1 MITKSRI
8 PIRLTAAL
16 ALNLALSA
24 VGLAQEHAPNAP
36 PLISHDELQK
46 RLSDTKLR
54 LVDSRPKADYDKGHV
69 PGAVWVDSKVFQ
81 EISKPE
87 TVADQ
92 SVWSHALAPLGIDLD
107 TEVYVIDGAH
117 QDAARTWW
125 LLSYAGVKHVGLVD
139 GSFALWERQG
149 HPVTSEVPTIAPR
162 PLTVEFH
169 PKRFATKAD
178 VKTAIAKGESQLLDI
193 RSAAEYRGEKQKNA
207 AARAGHI
214 PTARSLDVHDLL
226 DPDGKFLDPATQ
238 RQRLSQAGIAAD
250 RPAIVYSNSGS
261 RASLAVFALRR
272 LGIHARSYYY
282 GLADWSKDASEPVIL
297 GDKPGEHPRAK

>member
-92 SVWSHALAPLGIDLD
+92 SVWSQALAPLGIDLD
-107 TEVYVIDGAH
+107 TEVYLIDGAH

-139 GSFALWERQG
+139 GGFALWERQG
-149 HPVTSEVPTIAPR
+149 RPVTSEVPTIAPGR
-162 PLTVEFH
+162 
-169 PKRFATKAD
+169 
-178 VKTAIAKGESQLLDI
+178 
-193 RSAAEYRGEKQKNA
+193 
-207 AARAGHI
+207 
-214 PTARSLDVHDLL
+214 
-226 DPDGKFLDPATQ
+226 
-238 RQRLSQAGIAAD
+238 
-250 RPAIVYSNSGS
+250 
-261 RASLAVFALRR
+261 
-272 LGIHARSYYY
+272 
-282 GLADWSKDASEPVIL
+282 
-297 GDKPGEHPRAK
+297 